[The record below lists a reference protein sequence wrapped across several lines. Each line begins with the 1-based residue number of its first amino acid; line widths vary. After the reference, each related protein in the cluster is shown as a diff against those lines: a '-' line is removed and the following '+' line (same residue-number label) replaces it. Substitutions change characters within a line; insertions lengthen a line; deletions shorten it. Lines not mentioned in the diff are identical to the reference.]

1 MNILVVTGRR
11 AEKTVRKAVGD
22 LAEVIVL
29 DVEIAAFITPR
40 LLKASLPDKNYDLI
54 LVPGLAARDFSDLE
68 EEIGVQVRKGP
79 KHAFDLR
86 FVLPYAGEVKFS
98 GRIPACVLLAEKLRR
113 EALEVLEELEEKVS
127 PSFMLRGIKIGGASS
142 MKVLAEVVDATIL
155 REEELIRRIQYFLGR
170 GADMIDL
177 GVSLDSDRKDIIRA
191 IETAKSCCDAP
202 ISIDTL
208 NQDAIQAGVSA
219 GVDLVLSLDS
229 KGIEA
234 IGGYLAEAGV
244 AAVVIPEPRGG
255 LEGLMANL
263 ERAREAGI
271 NKVIADPVLAPIGQG
286 LALSLVAYY
295 GFRQLDSETPL
306 FFGVG
311 NVTELLDADTV
322 GVNALLAGIAMEL
335 QASILFTP
343 EYSDKA
349 KGSVFELKR
358 ASQMMVLARHRDTS
372 PKDLGLDLLLLK
384 EKRRRHEEELPRDA
398 LEARASRI
406 WTLDPLGCFK
416 IAITRERVEEGI
428 VKGGKIVAMH
438 KRATIVGSTAKEV
451 LDSILGMGLVSRLD
465 HATYLGRELM
475 KAELALK
482 LGRSYAQDDDF

>member
-1 MNILVVTGRR
+1 
-11 AEKTVRKAVGD
+11 
-22 LAEVIVL
+22 
-29 DVEIAAFITPR
+29 
-40 LLKASLPDKNYDLI
+40 
-54 LVPGLAARDFSDLE
+54 
-68 EEIGVQVRKGP
+68 
-79 KHAFDLR
+79 
-86 FVLPYAGEVKFS
+86 
-98 GRIPACVLLAEKLRR
+98 
-113 EALEVLEELEEKVS
+113 
-127 PSFMLRGIKIGGASS
+127 

-155 REEELIRRIQYFLGR
+155 KEEELIRRIQYFLGK

-191 IETAKSCCDAP
+191 VETARSCCDAP

-234 IGGYLAEAGV
+234 IGGYLSGAGV
-244 AAVVIPEPRGG
+244 ATVVIPEPEGG
-255 LEGLMANL
+255 LESLMANL

-271 NKVIADPVLAPIGQG
+271 SKVIADPILEPIGQG
-286 LALSLVAYY
+286 LAMSLAAYY
-295 GFRQLDSETPL
+295 DFRQLDRETPL
-306 FFGVG
+306 FFGAG

-335 QASILFTP
+335 HVSILFTP

-349 KGSVFELKR
+349 RGSVFELKR
-358 ASQMMVLARHRDTS
+358 AAQMMVLARYRDTS

-384 EKRRRHEEELPRDA
+384 EKRRRIEEEMPRDA
-398 LEARASRI
+398 LEARPRRG

-416 IAITRERVEEGI
+416 IAITRERVEGGR
-428 VKGGKIVAMH
+428 VLGGKIVARY
-438 KRATIVGSTAKEV
+438 KQATIVGSTAKEV
-451 LDSILGMGLVSRLD
+451 LDSVLRMGLVSRLD
-465 HATYLGRELM
+465 HAAYLGRELM

-482 LGRSYAQDDDF
+482 FGRSYAQDDDF